1 MTLGWKVLWP
11 FLWFYL
17 VIKNGLKTSKFR
29 VKKSYDFTKKIKY
42 CTAEVGPYKDG
53 TMPKIY
59 SYDLRTKVI
68 ESIELDGLKI
78 CQATKLFHINHNII
92 AVWLKW
98 K

>member
-53 TMPKIY
+53 TIPKIY
-59 SYDLRTKVI
+59 S
-68 ESIELDGLKI
+68 
-78 CQATKLFHINHNII
+78 LFCWVNPVSLQLIFD
-92 AVWLKW
+92 
-98 K
+98 